1 MSGDSPEQKRY
12 LEGFVAGLQIAKAA
26 RAQGG
31 FPSSEAKAADASG
44 PDAAHLRA
52 QDRVLKA
59 GGKLSEQEKF
69 KRELHPF
76 DGYERLKAQA
86 ANNEYPKPAD
96 NFRWRFFGLFYVA
109 PNQNSYMCRLRMPN
123 GILAHWQ
130 FAGVADLAERY
141 GGGYAHVTTRAN
153 LQVREIEAKNAVLM
167 VEAIQDL
174 GLCSRGAGADN
185 IRNVTG
191 SPTAGLDPQGPI
203 DTPPYPRARPFHI
216 LNRRAPSRP

>member
-1 MSGDSPEQKRY
+1 MRAAQRSDTRIPMEGDVRHEEKRY

-31 FPSSEAKAADASG
+31 THSSEAKAADASG

-130 FAGVADLAERY
+130 FAGGADLAARY
-141 GGGYAHVTTRAN
+141 ASGPAPLTPRAN
-153 LQVREIEAKNAVLM
+153 LPL
-167 VEAIQDL
+167 
-174 GLCSRGAGADN
+174 
-185 IRNVTG
+185 
-191 SPTAGLDPQGPI
+191 
-203 DTPPYPRARPFHI
+203 
-216 LNRRAPSRP
+216 